1 MSELRATIAEQAA
14 VVAAEA
20 GAPTVQVPEVPAVMA
35 DVPPRAARE
44 RESRPGIAPNAP
56 MVPAVLAP
64 PLVARGE
71 IERGV
76 QLFEGMS
83 GLRAPAIVLV
93 REPVARKGIPE
104 TREILGMTGSEHH
117 VMTLL
122 DTTIRWCL
130 RTLRPQS
137 LISQHGASSKR

>member
-14 VVAAEA
+14 VVAAAA
-20 GAPTVQVPEVPAVMA
+20 GAPTVQVPAVPAVTA
-35 DVPPRAARE
+35 DAPQRAARE

-64 PLVARGE
+64 PPVAQGE
-71 IERGV
+71 IGRGV

-83 GLRAPAIVLV
+83 GLRARVTVLL
-93 REPVARKGIPE
+93 RGPVARKGIPV
-104 TREILGMTGSEHH
+104 TREIRGMTGSERH

>member
-14 VVAAEA
+14 VVAAAA
-20 GAPTVQVPEVPAVMA
+20 GAPTVQVPAVPAVTA
-35 DVPPRAARE
+35 DAPQRAARE

-64 PLVARGE
+64 PPVAQGE
-71 IERGV
+71 IGRSV
-76 QLFEGMS
+76 RLFEGMS
-83 GLRAPAIVLV
+83 GLRARVTVLL
-93 REPVARKGIPE
+93 RGPVARKGIPE
-104 TREILGMTGSEHH
+104 TREIRGMTGSERH

>member
-14 VVAAEA
+14 VVAAAA
-20 GAPTVQVPEVPAVMA
+20 GAPTVQVPAVPAVTA
-35 DVPPRAARE
+35 DAPQRAARE

-56 MVPAVLAP
+56 MVPVLAP
-64 PLVARGE
+64 ALVARGE

-83 GLRAPAIVLV
+83 GLRAAAIVLV
-93 REPVARKGIPE
+93 RERVAPKGIPV
-104 TREILGMTGSEHH
+104 TRKILGMTGSERH